1 MDNLKITSFE
11 DLKRYAQGEVIEL
24 PPFAE
29 GLPFVARISR
39 QSMMSLVKN
48 KKIPNS
54 LLKSANELFSSG
66 ITGAFDEENEE
77 ALSQMFDLMDVI
89 CEASFIE
96 PTYQQIKE
104 SGVTL
109 TDEQLMFVFNYSQ
122 AGVRALE
129 SFRSEQGGLEDN
141 RGGSPL
147 QDTTEPAT

>member
-1 MDNLKITSFE
+1 MSDLKITSFE
-11 DLKRYAQGEVIEL
+11 ELKKYANGEVVEL

-29 GLPFVARISR
+29 GRPFVARISR
-39 QSMMSLVKN
+39 PSMMTLVKN

-77 ALSQMFDLMDVI
+77 ALANLFDLMDVI
-89 CEASFIE
+89 CEASFVE

-104 SGVTL
+104 AGVTL

-129 SFRSEQGGLEDN
+129 SFRSE
-141 RGGSPL
+141 
-147 QDTTEPAT
+147 

>member
-1 MDNLKITSFE
+1 MGELKITSFE
-11 DLKRYAQGEVIEL
+11 ELKTYAAGEVVEL

-29 GLPFVARISR
+29 GRPFVARISR
-39 QSMMSLVKN
+39 PSMMSLVKSG
-48 KKIPNS
+48 KIPNS

-89 CEASFIE
+89 CEASFVE
-96 PTYQQIKE
+96 PTYQQIKDA
-104 SGVTL
+104 GVTL

-129 SFRSEQGGLEDN
+129 SFREQ
-141 RGGSPL
+141 
-147 QDTTEPAT
+147 

>member
-1 MDNLKITSFE
+1 MSELKITSFE
-11 DLKRYAQGEVIEL
+11 ELKNYAAGEVVEL

-29 GLPFVARISR
+29 GRPFVARIAR
-39 QSMMSLVKN
+39 PSMMALVKN
-48 KKIPNS
+48 GKIPNS

-66 ITGAFDEENEE
+66 ITGAFDEENDA

-89 CEASFIE
+89 CEASFVE
-96 PTYQQIKE
+96 PTYQQIKD

-129 SFRSEQGGLEDN
+129 SFREQ
-141 RGGSPL
+141 
-147 QDTTEPAT
+147 